1 MGPTALSTQLDPTWG
16 ISVQRTLKLHD
27 QCLGLSTE
35 YLTLCC
41 WWAHQAERRSWTLC
55 YSPGWRRRSDSTS
68 RYVEGDASRKA
79 VASFGKIATGRSW
92 ADASLKHWLVFYV
105 FHKFR
110 QGRGGSGNSSTIL
123 ANFLFP
129 SGHSYHIYP
138 FTLSLIP
145 MVAFLQFGVLVGRS
159 DIGSLCNFS
168 G

>member
-1 MGPTALSTQLDPTWG
+1 MQGSDGLGCISQFRVARCDRIPVMGPTALSTQLDPTWG

-79 VASFGKIATGRSW
+79 A
-92 ADASLKHWLVFYV
+92 
-105 FHKFR
+105 
-110 QGRGGSGNSSTIL
+110 QCGGSIL
-123 ANFLFP
+123 WQDGYERRL
-129 SGHSYHIYP
+129 
-138 FTLSLIP
+138 
-145 MVAFLQFGVLVGRS
+145 
-159 DIGSLCNFS
+159 
-168 G
+168 